1 MSVIVKLPLLKQHK
15 ELLRRFCLERR
26 LVEKST
32 VSESGDGTALLELS
46 SREKFNVTEE
56 ETVQLVLQGTRQLIE
71 AERLMEQGLGP
82 LEALRSAVDLEAMQR
97 LAGAI
102 LVATEVGGFHE
113 AAALLR
119 EEKAVVK
126 IQALQRGRS
135 ERKLAEA
142 HDTPQDF
149 EKLRLQR
156 LERCLG
162 SEDV

>member
-97 LAGAI
+97 LAI

-119 EEKAVVK
+119 EEKAAVK